1 MIGIIADDVTGGT
14 DVAVACRRQGLR
26 TGIVFGAP
34 SPGAID
40 ASWDV
45 AVVAL
50 KTRTIPAADAVAQ
63 SLSAAEALLAAG
75 ATQLYLKYCSTFDST
90 AEGNIGPVLEA
101 LAALVG
107 ADRVVTTP
115 SSPEHGRTVEAGQ
128 LLVHGTPLAES
139 PMRDHPLT
147 PMRDSDLVRLLDG
160 QLPAPAS
167 AVVPLDVVRRGPE
180 AVQDAISG
188 LAGAV
193 RYVLPDAVTDDD
205 LVAIARASAEDAL
218 WGGAAG
224 FAGALARVVAE
235 QRGDAAAAPTPPS
248 AAGRA
253 VVLAGSCSRRTL
265 EQIDAMLDAGRP
277 AFRLDALREQDST
290 RLAAAALAW
299 YDGLESTS
307 DSGADG
313 APLVYASLPPE
324 QLHRVQELLGVAE
337 SAAILESALSFVAQG
352 LRERGVARFVTAG
365 GETSGAVVAALGVAS
380 GEIGVEAARGV
391 PWIHAADG
399 IRLLLKSG
407 NFGEPDLLV
416 TASADPSENAEAPA

>member
-26 TGIVFGAP
+26 TGVVFGAP

-90 AEGNIGPVLEA
+90 AEGNIGPVLDA

-167 AVVPLDVVRRGPE
+167 AVVPLDVVRRGPG

-193 RYVLPDAVTDDD
+193 HYVLPDAVTDDD
-205 LVAIARASAEDAL
+205 LVAIARASADDAL

-224 FAGALARVVAE
+224 FAGALARVAAE

-277 AFRLDALREQDST
+277 AFRLDALREQDPT

-307 DSGADG
+307 DSST
-313 APLVYASLPPE
+313 APLVYASLPPA
-324 QLHRVQELLGVAE
+324 QLHKVQERLGVAE
-337 SAAILESALSFVAQG
+337 SAAILEGALSLVAQG

-380 GEIGVEAARGV
+380 GEIGAEAARGV

-416 TASADPSENAEAPA
+416 TASSDPSENAEDAA

>member
-34 SPGAID
+34 DAEAID
-40 ASWDV
+40 RSWDV

-50 KTRTIPAADAVAQ
+50 KTRTIPAEEAVAQ
-63 SLSAAEALLAAG
+63 SLSAAEVLRGAG
-75 ATQLYLKYCSTFDST
+75 VTQLYLKYCSTFDST
-90 AEGNIGPVLEA
+90 AQGNIGPVLEA

-107 ADRVVTTP
+107 ADRVVMTP

-147 PMRDSDLVRLLDG
+147 PMRDSDLVRLLDR
-160 QLPAPAS
+160 QLPSPAS
-167 AVVPLDVVRRGPE
+167 ASVPLAVVRRGPE
-180 AVQDAISG
+180 SLRGAVAA
-188 LAGAV
+188 LPFVV

-205 LVAIARASAEDAL
+205 LLAIARAASADPL

-224 FAGALARVVAE
+224 LAGALARVVAE
-235 QRGDAAAAPTPPS
+235 QRGGDATTTDPPTVR
-248 AAGRA
+248 GRA
-253 VVLAGSCSRRTL
+253 VVLAGSCSQRTL
-265 EQIDAMLDAGRP
+265 EQIDAMRDAGHP
-277 AFRLDALREQDST
+277 AFRLDALREQSPE
-290 RLAAAALAW
+290 RLAAEALAW
-299 YDGLESTS
+299 YDALDAVS
-307 DSGADG
+307 
-313 APLVYASLPPE
+313 APLVYASLPPA
-324 QLHRVQELLGVAE
+324 QLHEVQERLGVAA
-337 SAAILESALSFVAQG
+337 SATILEGALSLVAQG

-365 GETSGAVVAALGVAS
+365 GETSGAVVAGLGVQA
-380 GEIGVEAARGV
+380 GEIGAEAARGV

-416 TASADPSENAEAPA
+416 TATAYGTEDHA

>member
-40 ASWDV
+40 TSWDV

-63 SLSAAEALLAAG
+63 SLSAAEALRAAG

-90 AEGNIGPVLEA
+90 AEGNIGPVLDA

-107 ADRVVTTP
+107 AERVVTTP
-115 SSPEHGRTVEAGQ
+115 SSPEHGRTVDSGQ

-167 AVVPLDVVRRGPE
+167 ATVALDVVRRGP
-180 AVQDAISG
+180 DALRGALSA
-188 LAGAV
+188 LAPDV

-205 LVAIARASAEDAL
+205 LVMIARSAASDPL

-235 QRGDAAAAPTPPS
+235 QRGGDVASSAPPT
-248 AAGRA
+248 ATGRA
-253 VVLAGSCSRRTL
+253 VVLAGSCSQRTL

-277 AFRLDALREQDST
+277 AFRLDALREQDPE
-290 RLAAAALAW
+290 RLAAEALAW
-299 YDGLESTS
+299 YDAL
-307 DSGADG
+307 DSGAGPDS
-313 APLVYASLPPE
+313 APLVYASLPPA
-324 QLHRVQELLGVAE
+324 QLHEVQKRLGVAE
-337 SAAILESALSFVAQG
+337 SAAILETALSRVAQG
-352 LRERGVARFVTAG
+352 LRERGVRRFVTAG
-365 GETSGAVVAALGVAS
+365 GETSGAVVAALGVAA
-380 GEIGVEAARGV
+380 GEIGAEAARGV
-391 PWIHAADG
+391 PWIHSSDG

-407 NFGEPDLLV
+407 NFGEVDLLV
-416 TASADPSENAEAPA
+416 TASADIGERAGDA

>member
-40 ASWDV
+40 TSWDV

-63 SLSAAEALLAAG
+63 SLSAAEALRAAG

-90 AEGNIGPVLEA
+90 AEGNIGPVLDA

-107 ADRVVTTP
+107 AERVVTTP
-115 SSPEHGRTVEAGQ
+115 SSPEHGRTVDAGQ

-147 PMRDSDLVRLLDG
+147 PMRDSDLVRLLDR

-167 AVVPLDVVRRGPE
+167 AAVALDVVRRGPDALRD
-180 AVQDAISG
+180 AVSALTSD
-188 LAGAV
+188 V
-193 RYVLPDAVTDDD
+193 RYVLPDAIADDD
-205 LVAIARASAEDAL
+205 LVTIARSAASDPL

-235 QRGDAAAAPTPPS
+235 QRGGDDTSTAAPT
-248 AAGRA
+248 ATGRA
-253 VVLAGSCSRRTL
+253 VVLAGSCSQRTL

-277 AFRLDALREQDST
+277 AFRLDALREQDPD
-290 RLAAAALAW
+290 RLAAEALAW
-299 YDGLESTS
+299 YDALDS
-307 DSGADG
+307 DSRPDSA
-313 APLVYASLPPE
+313 ALVYASLPPA
-324 QLHRVQELLGVAE
+324 QLHEVQERLGVAE
-337 SAAILESALSFVAQG
+337 SAAILEAALSRVAQG
-352 LRERGVARFVTAG
+352 LRERGVRRFVTAG
-365 GETSGAVVAALGVAS
+365 GETSGAVVAALGVDA
-380 GEIGVEAARGV
+380 GEIGAEAARGV

-407 NFGEPDLLV
+407 NFGEVDLLV
-416 TASADPSENAEAPA
+416 KSSADVVERAGGA